1 MVQFLTEYGVFLAK
15 SITIIGLIVMGII
28 AIIQSI
34 AEAADG
40 EKEEGK
46 GDIKVHSLNEKIE
59 AMKTALH
66 KAVLSEPAWK
76 AEVRETKR
84 KKKEKTRQ
92 AKKSQKRPEG
102 VQARD
107 GRVYV
112 LNFHGDMKA
121 SAVEAFRLEVTAVLS
136 LAEAMD
142 EVVIRLSSAGGL
154 VHAYGLAAS
163 QVKRIRDRGVPL
175 TVCVD
180 TVAASGGYM
189 MACVADKL
197 MAAPFAIIGSIGV
210 VAQIPNFHR
219 LLKKNDI
226 DVELIT
232 AGEYKR
238 TLTLFGENTDKGRE
252 KFTEDVQSTQELF
265 KDFISQSRPDVD
277 IEKVATGEHWYGTQA
292 VELALVDELMTSDEY
307 LVSRSEDCDVFEV
320 VYHRKKT
327 FSERF
332 AHIAEGSLDRVLLR
346 WVSRLQRPH
355 VAD

>member
-1 MVQFLTEYGVFLAK
+1 V
-15 SITIIGLIVMGII
+15 
-28 AIIQSI
+28 
-34 AEAADG
+34 
-40 EKEEGK
+40 
-46 GDIKVHSLNEKIE
+46 
-59 AMKTALH
+59 
-66 KAVLSEPAWK
+66 
-76 AEVRETKR
+76 
-84 KKKEKTRQ
+84 
-92 AKKSQKRPEG
+92 
-102 VQARD
+102 
-107 GRVYV
+107 
-112 LNFHGDMKA
+112 
-121 SAVEAFRLEVTAVLS
+121 
-136 LAEAMD
+136 MD

-197 MAAPFAIIGSIGV
+197 IAAPFAIIGSIGV

-238 TLTLFGENTDKGRE
+238 TLTIFGENTEKGRE

-265 KDFISQSRPDVD
+265 KDFISQSRPGVD
-277 IEKVATGEHWYGTQA
+277 IEKVATGEHWYGAQA

-355 VAD
+355 VAG